1 MLSKTQ
7 IPFINNLR
15 GVAALSVCLFHFIY
29 STINYV
35 TDQDILNIVYYG
47 QYGITLFFVISGVV
61 IPLSLLRSNYT
72 INKWPKFLLKRAI
85 RIEPPY
91 LVALALSI
99 TMILVRRQI
108 TGDTTADISMTQIA
122 LHLGYLIPFF
132 LDEFKWLNE
141 VFWTL
146 AIEFQYYLIIS
157 FLILLV
163 INGKLI
169 GRLVFYVIIL
179 ALPFCFLDLN
189 FFPAYAGIF
198 LMGIS
203 WSFYYIKKINTIEFL
218 IVLTG
223 SFFVVYFKF
232 GNVDAVCGLVT
243 VICIQLFNTYS
254 NKVLNFFGNISYS
267 LYLIHPLIGASIINV
282 LSHSFF
288 LSWQKPIVIS
298 IGLGVTI
305 LSSYIM
311 YRFVEK
317 PTQLLSKRIMY

>member
-1 MLSKTQ
+1 MHNKAH

-29 STINYV
+29 STVNYV
-35 TDQDILNIVYYG
+35 TDQTILNVAYYG
-47 QYGITLFFVISGVV
+47 QFGVPLFFVISGIV

-72 INKWPKFLLKRAI
+72 FNKWPKFFIKRVI

-99 TMILVRRQI
+99 AIILLRKQFLN
-108 TGDTTADISMTQIA
+108 DTTTQISIKQIA

-132 LDEFKWLNE
+132 LNEFRWLNE

-157 FLILLV
+157 ILILLV

-169 GRLVFYVIIL
+169 GRLIFYLIML
-179 ALPFCFLDLN
+179 AMPFYFTDTN
-189 FFPAYAGIF
+189 FFPPYSALFLTGIC
-198 LMGIS
+198 
-203 WSFYYIKKINTIEFL
+203 WSFYFEKKIKTIEF
-218 IVLTG
+218 VLVLLAAC
-223 SFFVVYFKF
+223 SVVYFKYSHLE
-232 GNVDAVCGLVT
+232 AVLALVAI
-243 VICIQLFNTYS
+243 VIVQLLNAKS
-254 NKVLNFFGNISYS
+254 NKILDFFGNISYS

-282 LSHSFF
+282 LSHHFF
-288 LSWQKPIVIS
+288 LSWQKPLVIS
-298 IGLGVTI
+298 LGLAVTI
-305 LSSYIM
+305 VSSYIM

-317 PTQLLSKRIMY
+317 PTQLMSKRIMY